1 MPKSKPK
8 RSTRI
13 LPPTKELFRRSEDIP
28 KFKLTKV
35 EGGAFKDL
43 PSLKVMMVTED
54 MECLKVYRKKGFVDP
69 KHTHEDHSTV
79 ACLLYGKVR
88 LHIGEQTFLAGPG
101 DVWMHPQGVPH
112 YTEALEDCCQIEVK
126 APACKTW

>member
-1 MPKSKPK
+1 MPKP
-8 RSTRI
+8 STRI
-13 LPPTKELFRRSEDIP
+13 LPPMPELFRRDEDIP
-28 KFKLTKV
+28 EIKLTEV
-35 EGGAFKDL
+35 EGDVFQDP
-43 PSLKVMMVTED
+43 PSLKLLMVTED

-79 ACLLYGKVR
+79 ACLLYGRVR
-88 LHIGEQTFLAGPG
+88 LHIGDQTFLAGPG

>member
-1 MPKSKPK
+1 MANPS
-8 RSTRI
+8 RI
-13 LPPTKELFRRSEDIP
+13 LPPSKELFRRDEDIP
-28 KFKLTKV
+28 EFKLTGV
-35 EGGAFKDL
+35 EGDVFKDQ
-43 PSLKVMMVTED
+43 PSLKVLMVTDD

-79 ACLLYGKVR
+79 ACLLYGRVR
-88 LHIGEQTFLAGPG
+88 LHIGDQTFLAGPG

>member
-1 MPKSKPK
+1 MANPS
-8 RSTRI
+8 RI
-13 LPPTKELFRRSEDIP
+13 LPPTKELFRRDEDIHE
-28 KFKLTKV
+28 FKLTGV
-35 EGGAFKDL
+35 EGDVFKDQ
-43 PSLKVMMVTED
+43 PSLKVLMVTED

-69 KHTHEDHSTV
+69 KHTHDDHSTV

-88 LHIGEQTFLAGPG
+88 LHIGDQTFLAGPG

-112 YTEALEDCCQIEVK
+112 YTEALEDCCQLEVK

>member
-1 MPKSKPK
+1 MPKS
-8 RSTRI
+8 STRI
-13 LPPTKELFRRSEDIP
+13 LPPMKELFRREEDIP
-28 KFKLTKV
+28 EIKLTEV
-35 EGGAFKDL
+35 EGDVFKDP
-43 PSLKVMMVTED
+43 PSLKLLMVTED

-88 LHIGEQTFLAGPG
+88 LHIGDQTFLAEPG

>member
-1 MPKSKPK
+1 MPES
-8 RSTRI
+8 SSRI
-13 LPPTKELFRRSEDIP
+13 LPPMKELFRRDEDIP
-28 KFKLTKV
+28 EFKLTGV
-35 EGGAFKDL
+35 EGDTFKDQ
-43 PSLKVMMVTED
+43 PSLKVLMVTED

-88 LHIGEQTFLAGPG
+88 LHIGEQSFLAEPG

>member
-1 MPKSKPK
+1 MSE
-8 RSTRI
+8 SSSRI
-13 LPPTKELFRRSEDIP
+13 LPPMQELFRRDEDIP
-28 KFKLTKV
+28 EFKLTGV
-35 EGGAFKDL
+35 EGDVFKDQ
-43 PSLKVMMVTED
+43 PSLKVLMVTED

-88 LHIGEQTFLAGPG
+88 LHIGDQSFLAEPG

>member
-1 MPKSKPK
+1 MPKS
-8 RSTRI
+8 SSRI
-13 LPPTKELFRRSEDIP
+13 LPPMKELFRRDEDIP
-28 KFKLTKV
+28 EIKLTEV
-35 EGGAFKDL
+35 EGDVFQDP
-43 PSLKVMMVTED
+43 PSLKLLMVTED

-79 ACLLYGKVR
+79 ACLLYGRVR
-88 LHIGEQTFLAGPG
+88 LHIGDQTFLAGPG

>member
-1 MPKSKPK
+1 MPKS
-8 RSTRI
+8 SSRI
-13 LPPTKELFRRSEDIP
+13 LPPMKELFRRDEDIP
-28 KFKLTKV
+28 EIKLTEV
-35 EGGAFKDL
+35 EGDVFADP
-43 PSLKVMMVTED
+43 PSLKLLMVTDD

-88 LHIGEQTFLAGPG
+88 LHIGDQTFLAGPG

>member
-1 MPKSKPK
+1 MPKS
-8 RSTRI
+8 SSRI
-13 LPPTKELFRRSEDIP
+13 LPPMKELFRRDEDIP
-28 KFKLTKV
+28 EIKLTEV
-35 EGGAFKDL
+35 EGDVFEDP
-43 PSLKVMMVTED
+43 PSLKLLMVTED

-79 ACLLYGKVR
+79 ACLLYGRVR
-88 LHIGEQTFLAGPG
+88 LHIGDQTFLAGPG

>member
-1 MPKSKPK
+1 MAQSP
-8 RSTRI
+8 TRI
-13 LPPTKELFRRSEDIP
+13 LPPTKELFRRDEDIP
-28 KFKLTKV
+28 EIKLTQV
-35 EGGAFKDL
+35 EGDTFEDPPVL
-43 PSLKVMMVTED
+43 RVLMVTED

-69 KHTHEDHSTV
+69 KHTHDDHSTI
-79 ACLLYGKVR
+79 ACLLYGRVR